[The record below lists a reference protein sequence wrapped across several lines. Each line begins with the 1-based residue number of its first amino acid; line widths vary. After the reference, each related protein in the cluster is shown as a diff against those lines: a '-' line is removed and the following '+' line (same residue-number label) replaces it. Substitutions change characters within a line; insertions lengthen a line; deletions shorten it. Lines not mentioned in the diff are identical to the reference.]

1 MLEITLSSQ
10 FNIHL
15 FKFFFKKKKQ
25 QLIALSLY
33 AVFWILFDVFEIN
46 NLAFV
51 IYLPASKLFILR
63 PNDKVDTALT

>member
-15 FKFFFKKKKQ
+15 FFFFKKQ